1 MGLFSLTQELAI
13 DLGTANT
20 IIINNG
26 KIVVD
31 EPSIVAIDQHTGKLV
46 AIGKQA
52 RQMHGK
58 THQNIR
64 TIRPLKDGVIADFNA
79 AELMLRGLI
88 RMVKSNGRLFSPS
101 LKMVISIPSG
111 STNVEIRAVRDSAE
125 HAGGRVVYMIYE
137 PMAAALGAGLDVEAP
152 EGHMVV
158 DIGGG
163 TTEIACISLGGIVC
177 SESINV
183 AGDVF
188 TEDIQNFIRQQ
199 HNMRIGE
206 RTAEDIKIAVGAA
219 MSELDEEPEDFV
231 VTGPD
236 ILTSLPS
243 TLQISGEVFGQNRC
257 SCDEGVGDDPART
270 LCGCGQERCLS
281 GRRWRF
287 VERSRPSPLREN
299 QDPVPCSGGSSAC
312 RGSRYRNCAEE
323 YRPILVLDEINDFLK
338 MNSGA
343 PRCQCLL
350 TAGRAS

>member
-111 STNVEIRAVRDSAE
+111 STNVECA
-125 HAGGRVVYMIYE
+125 
-137 PMAAALGAGLDVEAP
+137 
-152 EGHMVV
+152 
-158 DIGGG
+158 
-163 TTEIACISLGGIVC
+163 
-177 SESINV
+177 
-183 AGDVF
+183 
-188 TEDIQNFIRQQ
+188 
-199 HNMRIGE
+199 
-206 RTAEDIKIAVGAA
+206 
-219 MSELDEEPEDFV
+219 
-231 VTGPD
+231 
-236 ILTSLPS
+236 
-243 TLQISGEVFGQNRC
+243 TLQNMPV
-257 SCDEGVGDDPART
+257 VGK
-270 LCGCGQERCLS
+270 C
-281 GRRWRF
+281 
-287 VERSRPSPLREN
+287 
-299 QDPVPCSGGSSAC
+299 
-312 RGSRYRNCAEE
+312 
-323 YRPILVLDEINDFLK
+323 I
-338 MNSGA
+338 
-343 PRCQCLL
+343 
-350 TAGRAS
+350 